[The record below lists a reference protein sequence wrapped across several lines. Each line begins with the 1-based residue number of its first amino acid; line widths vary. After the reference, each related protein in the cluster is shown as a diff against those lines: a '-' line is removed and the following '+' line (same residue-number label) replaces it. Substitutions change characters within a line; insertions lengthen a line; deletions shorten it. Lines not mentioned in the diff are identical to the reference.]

1 MCVTPAGKIGN
12 CTCGMPKL
20 LPHSA
25 KKNTLLSPFCQ
36 SKPSRL
42 IPPATY
48 VPGRGI
54 RSCELEIF
62 LRLVRVDELARI
74 HLPVRI
80 PEALE
85 LGERLTQLRPK
96 HFRIKKRARLPVPM
110 LATDAPA
117 VSDDQ
122 VPGLLDEAAELTH
135 TLDAFQVEVD
145 AHVDTAFAE
154 VAVIPRLQP
163 VAIK

>member
-54 RSCELEIF
+54 RSCEAKSP
-62 LRLVRVDELARI
+62 R
-74 HLPVRI
+74 
-80 PEALE
+80 
-85 LGERLTQLRPK
+85 
-96 HFRIKKRARLPVPM
+96 
-110 LATDAPA
+110 ATDGVASSA
-117 VSDDQ
+117 GTTATVRKSDRVFRKLNTLALLL
-122 VPGLLDEAAELTH
+122 VPLLPRPPLKKICV
-135 TLDAFQVEVD
+135 LLGRYPKIY
-145 AHVDTAFAE
+145 
-154 VAVIPRLQP
+154 VIFYSTVCYMNKYSMLLRGHIFSRRK
-163 VAIK
+163 V